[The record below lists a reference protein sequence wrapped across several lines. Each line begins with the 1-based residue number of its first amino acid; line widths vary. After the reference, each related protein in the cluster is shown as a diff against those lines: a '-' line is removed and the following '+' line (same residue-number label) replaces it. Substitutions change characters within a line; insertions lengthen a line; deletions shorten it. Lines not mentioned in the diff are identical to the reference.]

1 LTRGFAC
8 FRSELDL
15 SPISGRIEIR
25 RIAKGAQKET
35 IVPHAALALYILAFS
50 LGIGVIGMGALTF
63 RRLRVGFYATFT
75 LLFTGST
82 ILLLREGVS
91 TYDKVT
97 GGVLGPAVGTVL
109 LWLSVV
115 GNGLLAY
122 SLPVLSMRL
131 ISVRIKD
138 WRAVAHVLIVVALV
152 VFGGLKELVA
162 GSWTDILNY
171 FGLTALYAY
180 GTTVLFLG
188 LNRIEAAS
196 LRRLVR
202 RFLLLAVVLMLPGF
216 AQIALKYL
224 PGSPAPFREYPF
236 VQVVYYLASIGLLLA
251 YALRPTA
258 EAIGSPGC
266 ALPVSFVQR
275 YNISPREC
283 EIITM
288 LERGYSNSTLAEALF
303 ISTRTVKNH
312 VYHIYQKTGAKNK
325 VQLINQ
331 VRTLDS

>member
-1 LTRGFAC
+1 M
-8 FRSELDL
+8 
-15 SPISGRIEIR
+15 
-25 RIAKGAQKET
+25 
-35 IVPHAALALYILAFS
+35 PHAALALYILAFS
-50 LGIGVIGMGALTF
+50 LGIGVIGLGALTF
-63 RRLRVGFYATFT
+63 HRLRIGFYATFT
-75 LLFTGST
+75 LLFTAST
-82 ILLLREGVS
+82 ILLLREGIR

-97 GGVLGPAVGTVL
+97 GGALGPAVAIVL

-131 ISVRIKD
+131 ISVPIRG
-138 WRAVAHVLIVVALV
+138 WRTVAHVLIVVALA
-152 VFGGLKELVA
+152 VFGGLKELVVEP
-162 GSWTDILNY
+162 WTDILNY
-171 FGLTALYAY
+171 LGLTALYAH
-180 GTTVLFLG
+180 GTIVLFLG

-202 RFLLLAVVLMLPGF
+202 RFLTLAAVLMLPGL
-216 AQIALKYL
+216 AQLALEYL

-251 YALRPTA
+251 YALRPPA

-266 ALPVSFVQR
+266 SLPVSFVHR

-288 LERGYSNSTLAEALF
+288 MERGYSNSKLAEALF

-331 VRTLDS
+331 ARTPDS